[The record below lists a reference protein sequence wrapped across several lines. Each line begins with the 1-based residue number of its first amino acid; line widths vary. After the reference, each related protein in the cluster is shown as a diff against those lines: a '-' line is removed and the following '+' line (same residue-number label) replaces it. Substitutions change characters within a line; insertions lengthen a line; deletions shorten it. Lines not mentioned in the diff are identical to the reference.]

1 MIGRGGIVMG
11 DWQHIMEQVKE
22 KVEKLTEK
30 DSLIFPIFT
39 DWHTES
45 VECEYTDRLVSA

>member
-11 DWQHIMEQVKE
+11 DWQHIVEQVKE

-30 DSLIFPIFT
+30 DSLICIQKVQNASIRT
-39 DWHTES
+39 D
-45 VECEYTDRLVSA
+45 